1 MKTFKQYVNEA
12 EEQLNRRGFLK
23 GLAAFAASAAVPAP
37 VVKLLST
44 PAGVA
49 TMPIP
54 AGIALIKGVIDHLNQ
69 WDAEDDDDLFDAQE
83 DMASDLGFE
92 GIEPDYDDEDRGD
105 DISATDQMF
114 ELLDLYRKNPEQAA
128 AQLIKHL
135 QSVAIDSK
143 DIETSFKS
151 RADNPDDWRYQ
162 NKLKEPD
169 DSEPYD
175 YYASNTPEENKIVIY
190 KTDFDGNIGDTYV
203 RDNRETDP
211 VEELKRVIRSDGSP
225 SGSRFHKYTKFTATS
240 GGKPVKIDSEKYI
253 DPSKLS
259 NALSPDQVREKMYKM
274 WQANIDPY
282 DNSSTGLA
290 NISRLAGLAKGIAGG
305 DNQEPAPTV
314 KDMGPVQYAKDTPA
328 LPTPTKP
335 EVDLTPNLKS
345 KEKVPV
351 QRKGDDA
358 MSEKLGDNRPK
369 LGTKRDQGKSVRKWR
384 KQHNLDESTELSG
397 ILKNAGLKS

>member
-1 MKTFKQYVNEA
+1 MRAREFITEM
-12 EEQLNRRGFLK
+12 NRRGFLK
-23 GLAAFAASAAVPAP
+23 GLASFAASAAVPAP

-54 AGIALIKGVIDHLNQ
+54 AGIALLKGIQDHLSQ
-69 WDAEDDDDLFDAQE
+69 WSAEDDSDYYEAYE
-83 DMASDLGFE
+83 DMADDLGFE
-92 GIEPDYDDEDRGD
+92 EINPDDDDEDGY

-114 ELLDLYRKNPEQAA
+114 DLLDLYRKNPEMAA

-135 QSVAIDSK
+135 QSVAINPAKVKS
-143 DIETSFKS
+143 SFRS
-151 RADNPDDWRYQ
+151 RADDPSDWRYQ

-175 YYASNTPEENKIVIY
+175 YYASNTPEENKIIIY

-211 VEELKRVIRSDGSP
+211 VEELKRVIRSDGSS

-290 NISRLAGLAKGIAGG
+290 NISRLAGLAKGVAGG
-305 DNQEPAPTV
+305 DNQEPAPAV

-328 LPTPTKP
+328 LPAPTRP
-335 EVDLTPNLKS
+335 EFDLTPDLKS

-384 KQHNLDESTELSG
+384 IQHNLDESPELSG

>member
-12 EEQLNRRGFLK
+12 EEQLNRRGFLR

-37 VVKLLST
+37 VVKLLAT

-49 TMPIP
+49 AMPIP

-135 QSVAIDSK
+135 QTVAIDSK

-175 YYASNTPEENKIVIY
+175 YYASNTPEENKIIIY

-274 WQANIDPY
+274 WQANIDPD
-282 DNSSTGLA
+282 DNSSTDLA
-290 NISRLAGLAKGIAGG
+290 NISRLAGLAKGVAGG
-305 DNQEPAPTV
+305 DDQEPASTV

-328 LPTPTKP
+328 LPAPTRP
-335 EVDLTPNLKS
+335 EFDLTPDVKS

-351 QRKGDDA
+351 QRKGGMA
-358 MSEKLGDNRPK
+358 
-369 LGTKRDQGKSVRKWR
+369 
-384 KQHNLDESTELSG
+384 ESTALSG

>member
-37 VVKLLST
+37 VVKLLAT

-54 AGIALIKGVIDHLNQ
+54 AGIALLKGIRDHLNQ

-114 ELLDLYRKNPEQAA
+114 DLLDLYRKNPEQAA

-211 VEELKRVIRSDGSP
+211 VEEQK
-225 SGSRFHKYTKFTATS
+225 
-240 GGKPVKIDSEKYI
+240 
-253 DPSKLS
+253 S
-259 NALSPDQVREKMYKM
+259 NKK
-274 WQANIDPY
+274 
-282 DNSSTGLA
+282 
-290 NISRLAGLAKGIAGG
+290 
-305 DNQEPAPTV
+305 
-314 KDMGPVQYAKDTPA
+314 
-328 LPTPTKP
+328 
-335 EVDLTPNLKS
+335 
-345 KEKVPV
+345 
-351 QRKGDDA
+351 
-358 MSEKLGDNRPK
+358 
-369 LGTKRDQGKSVRKWR
+369 
-384 KQHNLDESTELSG
+384 
-397 ILKNAGLKS
+397 

>member
-1 MKTFKQYVNEA
+1 MKTFEQYVNEA

-54 AGIALIKGVIDHLNQ
+54 AGIALLKGIQDHLDQ

-83 DMASDLGFE
+83 DMAGALGFE
-92 GIEPDYDDEDRGD
+92 YIESDPDADNEY

-114 ELLDLYRKNPEQAA
+114 NLLDLYRTNPELAA

-151 RADNPDDWRYQ
+151 RADDPSDWRYQ
-162 NKLKEPD
+162 RKQADAKGVEIAQELRVASLRRRNAPNDNEPAVARSNQIISTLLGQAADEFEFDIDAGIEFWRQLAAQSGREGFD
-169 DSEPYD
+169 DAQEEI
-175 YYASNTPEENKIVIY
+175 YATLQSYGIDPDGGPE
-190 KTDFDGNIGDTYV
+190 
-203 RDNRETDP
+203 
-211 VEELKRVIRSDGSP
+211 
-225 SGSRFHKYTKFTATS
+225 ATS
-240 GGKPVKIDSEKYI
+240 GAGADSSDLAKI
-253 DPSKLS
+253 
-259 NALSPDQVREKMYKM
+259 A
-274 WQANIDPY
+274 
-282 DNSSTGLA
+282 
-290 NISRLAGLAKGIAGG
+290 RLAGLAKGASS
-305 DNQEPAPTV
+305 DNLQEPVSTV
-314 KDMGPVQYAKDTPA
+314 KDIGPVQYAKDTPA
-328 LPTPTKP
+328 LPAPTKP
-335 EVDLTPNLKS
+335 KFDLTPDLKS

-351 QRKGDDA
+351 QRKGGMA
-358 MSEKLGDNRPK
+358 
-369 LGTKRDQGKSVRKWR
+369 
-384 KQHNLDESTELSG
+384 ESTELSG

>member
-1 MKTFKQYVNEA
+1 MKTFEQYVNEA

-54 AGIALIKGVIDHLNQ
+54 AGIALLKGIQDHLDQ

-83 DMASDLGFE
+83 DMAGALGFE
-92 GIEPDYDDEDRGD
+92 YIESDPDADNEY

-114 ELLDLYRKNPEQAA
+114 NLLDLYRTNPELAA

-135 QSVAIDSK
+135 QS
-143 DIETSFKS
+143 TSINPANIKSSFTS
-151 RADNPDDWRYQ
+151 RADDPSDWRYQ

-211 VEELKRVIRSDGSP
+211 VEELKRIIRSDGSP

-240 GGKPVKIDSEKYI
+240 GGKPVKIDHEKYI

-259 NALSPDQVREKMYKM
+259 SALSPDQVREKMYKM
-274 WQANIDPY
+274 WDANIDPD
-282 DNSSTGLA
+282 DNSSTDLA
-290 NISRLAGLAKGIAGG
+290 NVSRLAGLAKGVAGG
-305 DNQEPAPTV
+305 GDQEPAPPHV

-328 LPTPTKP
+328 LPAPTKP
-335 EVDLTPNLKS
+335 EFDLTPDLKS

-351 QRKGDDA
+351 QRKGGMA
-358 MSEKLGDNRPK
+358 
-369 LGTKRDQGKSVRKWR
+369 
-384 KQHNLDESTELSG
+384 ESTELSG
-397 ILKNAGLKS
+397 ILKNAGLKG

>member
-1 MKTFKQYVNEA
+1 MKTFEQYVNEA
-12 EEQLNRRGFLK
+12 EEQLNRRGFLR

-37 VVKLLST
+37 VVKMLAT

-49 TMPIP
+49 AMPIP
-54 AGIALIKGVIDHLNQ
+54 AGIALLKGIQDHLNQ

-83 DMASDLGFE
+83 DMAGALGFE

-114 ELLDLYRKNPEQAA
+114 DLLDLYRTNPELAA

-151 RADNPDDWRYQ
+151 RADNPADWRYQ

-169 DSEPYD
+169 D
-175 YYASNTPEENKIVIY
+175 EEIP
-190 KTDFDGNIGDTYV
+190 DT
-203 RDNRETDP
+203 
-211 VEELKRVIRSDGSP
+211 S
-225 SGSRFHKYTKFTATS
+225 
-240 GGKPVKIDSEKYI
+240 
-253 DPSKLS
+253 LS
-259 NALSPDQVREKMYKM
+259 
-274 WQANIDPY
+274 
-282 DNSSTGLA
+282 
-290 NISRLAGLAKGIAGG
+290 NISRLAGLAKGIASG
-305 DNQEPAPTV
+305 DNQEPAPAV

-328 LPTPTKP
+328 LPAPTKP
-335 EVDLTPNLKS
+335 EVDLTPDLKS

-384 KQHNLDESTELSG
+384 TQHNLDESTELSG